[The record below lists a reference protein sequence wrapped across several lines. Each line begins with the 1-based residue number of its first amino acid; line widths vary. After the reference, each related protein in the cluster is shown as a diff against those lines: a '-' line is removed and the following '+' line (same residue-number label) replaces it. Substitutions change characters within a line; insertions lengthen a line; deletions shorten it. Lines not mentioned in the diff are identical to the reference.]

1 MKYLTILLYLIITN
15 CSSNKDNLITTK
27 EDLISNWC
35 PEDGKCVFTKLEQ
48 TKIILKFDEFGN
60 SYTEIAKGEN
70 TVLKFEYTRL
80 SNDQIEDSSYKEL
93 VWIELTDLDR
103 SLTAL
108 DGALKNYNAI
118 FTRLCFCRGQT
129 GSYALDKG
137 EINYT
142 INEKEK
148 LIKFTFNSSQVPQ
161 VLNFVETSF

>member
-1 MKYLTILLYLIITN
+1 MKYLTILLFLMASN
-15 CSSNKDNLITTK
+15 CSTNKINLPTTK
-27 EDLISNWC
+27 ENLTNNWC

-48 TKIILKFDEFGN
+48 TKLILKFDEFGN
-60 SYTEIAKGEN
+60 SYTEITKGEN
-70 TVLKFEYTRL
+70 TVLKFEYTRV

-103 SLTAL
+103 SFTAL
-108 DGALKNYNAI
+108 DGALKNYNTI

-142 INEKEK
+142 SNENEKH
-148 LIKFTFNSSQVPQ
+148 IKFTFNNSKVPQ